1 MTKPSPTSRT
11 IWQPF
16 PQVRTLG
23 LNFLRYLGGLAGS
36 RGPSRDQTTGVSA
49 KMQGPIVWLG
59 DLRTD
64 NDARSLGSDL
74 PAEINDQGDD
84 PTSFGR

>member
-1 MTKPSPTSRT
+1 MTKPLLTCRTSWRS
-11 IWQPF
+11 F
-16 PQVRTLG
+16 PQVWTFG
-23 LNFLRYLGGLAGS
+23 LNFLRYLIGFAGA
-36 RGPSRDQTTGVSA
+36 RGRSYDKTTGVGA

-64 NDARSLGSDL
+64 NDTRSLGSDL
-74 PAEINDQGDD
+74 PAEINDQGGD